1 MQQERRRYF
10 RIDDDIALSFTLM
23 DDLQKV
29 EPDHQQMDDD
39 TQEYHM
45 SLEVQ
50 LRHAMVDVRAQSPK
64 LAHVLDLMNQ
74 KINLLRSSEN
84 LHESHPTMKSA
95 NISACG
101 MAFTWSEKL
110 KLNQALMLNLYL
122 QPHHELV
129 RTKAYVAGVDAN
141 PDATD
146 EQDAYVIRLDF
157 VEMNKAYQ
165 EALIQ
170 HVVQRQGRQ
179 LRQRRDD
186 EEDSE

>member
-1 MQQERRRYF
+1 MKQERRRYF
-10 RIDDDIALSFTLM
+10 RIDDDIALSFTLV
-23 DDLQKV
+23 DDLNQE
-29 EPDHQQMDDD
+29 EPDHQQMDED

-84 LHESHPTMKSA
+84 LHENHPTMKSA

-110 KLNQALMLNLYL
+110 DVNQPLMLNLYL

-129 RTKAYVAGVDAN
+129 RTKAYVAGADVN
-141 PDATD
+141 PDSSDA
-146 EQDAYVIRLDF
+146 QDAYIIRLDF
-157 VEMNKAYQ
+157 VEMNPAYQ
-165 EALIQ
+165 EILIQ

-179 LRQRRDD
+179 IRQRRDD
-186 EEDSE
+186 EESSE